1 MPTPDPTGTA
11 GSAFTLDPFQRE
23 AIGHL
28 DAGRS
33 VVVAAPTGAGKTV
46 VAEHAIA
53 LELAAGRKA
62 FYTTPIKALS
72 NQKYRDF
79 AHRWGSANVGLL
91 TGDTTINGEAP
102 VVVMTTEV
110 LRNMLYSSSPT
121 LRRLGCVVLDEVHYL
136 QDPYRGPVWEEV
148 IVHSAPEVRLVCL
161 SATVS
166 NADELTR
173 WINDVRGPTELVVE
187 TTRPVDLTNLFMVSD
202 RDSDR
207 AHLIPTLIDGHANP
221 EGHRFT
227 DTPRGRG
234 REKSRRQRRYRTP
247 RRIEVLERL
256 TDKGLLPA
264 IVFVFSRAGC
274 AEAADALVADGVML
288 TDDDERSAITE
299 IAERQTAHLRPS
311 ELDVL
316 RYDTFL
322 RGLQRGIAAHHAG
335 MVPAFKEAVEECFVA
350 GLVKLVFATET
361 LALGI
366 NMPAR
371 AVVIER
377 LTKFNGDSHQFL
389 TPLEY
394 TQLTGR
400 AGRRGIDDQ
409 GFAVV
414 LWSPYVTF
422 DQVADLASSRSFGLR
437 SVFRP
442 TYNMAIN
449 LVRLHDRDGAHRL
462 LDRSFG
468 QYQADADV
476 ARLDRRRRRLREEVA
491 GLEEQL
497 RAAGID
503 PARVTASGPGN
514 PAQQR
519 RGDDAERESDG
530 DTDADAETRRGIEA
544 ALGAL
549 VPGDVVAV
557 GHDDERRPGVVVSV
571 GYRSG
576 GVKVGL
582 VDRSEVYATF
592 GADDFAAAPTPIGR
606 VHLPTPYAPNDP
618 SFHHDVARTLVRTR
632 LKKRRGPS
640 PEESGDKRNRRRG
653 SGGDQPSR
661 REGAALAD
669 ARRRLA
675 AVEQRIGGRS
685 SRLARQFDDIVG
697 VLGMLGYV
705 SDWSPTARG
714 DVLAGIF
721 HECDL
726 AIAEALHRGLF
737 DGLGVAETAALCSC
751 FTYEQRGPEPSVAPR
766 IRSRD
771 LRERLGR
778 LEAIVAELRDLEAT
792 AGVRLTRELD
802 TGFMSAAA
810 GWAGGDDL
818 AEVLD
823 DEELSPGDFVRQVRQ
838 LVDVLHQIATVAPD
852 RRTRSTARAAAE
864 AINRGVIVATG
875 VEAETDDESDDGGGR
890 GRPVAPEP
898 S

>member
-1 MPTPDPTGTA
+1 MTGA
-11 GSAFTLDPFQRE
+11 EAPAFTLDTFQRA
-23 AIGHL
+23 AIAHL

-79 AHRWGSANVGLL
+79 AQRWGATNVGLL

-110 LRNMLYSSSPT
+110 LRNMLYSASPT

-148 IVHSAPEVRLVCL
+148 IVHSAPDVRLVCL

-173 WINDVRGPTELVVE
+173 WIGDVRGPTELVVE
-187 TTRPVDLTNLFMVSD
+187 TTRPVELTNLFMVSD

-207 AHLIPTLIDGHANP
+207 AHLIPTLIDGDANP

-234 REKSRRQRRYRTP
+234 RDRSRRQRRYRTP

-256 TDKGLLPA
+256 TEKGLLPA

-288 TDDDERSAITE
+288 TDDDERRAITE
-299 IAERQTAHLRPS
+299 IAERQTAHLQPS

-322 RGLQRGIAAHHAG
+322 RGLQRGVAAHHAG

-400 AGRRGIDDQ
+400 AGRRGIDDR

-476 ARLDRRRRRLREEVA
+476 ARLDRRRRRLGDEVA
-491 GLEEQL
+491 ELERQL
-497 RAAGID
+497 RAAGFD
-503 PARVTASGPGN
+503 PATVTASATSVPELEERGARTGS
-514 PAQQR
+514 ADS
-519 RGDDAERESDG
+519 GDD
-530 DTDADAETRRGIEA
+530 ETRRSIET

-557 GHDDERRPGVVVSV
+557 GHGDERRPGVVVSV

-606 VHLPTPYAPNDP
+606 IHLPAPYAPNDP

-640 PEESGDKRNRRRG
+640 SPEADPDRSRRRG
-653 SGGDQPSR
+653 SGTDQPSR
-661 REGAALAD
+661 RETAALAD

-675 AVEQRIGGRS
+675 AVELRIGGRS

-705 SDWSPTARG
+705 ADWSPTARG

-737 DGLGVAETAALCSC
+737 DDLGVAETAALCSC

-771 LRERLGR
+771 LRERLAR
-778 LEAIVAELRDLEAT
+778 LDGIVAELRDLEAT

-818 AEVLD
+818 ADVLD

-838 LVDVLHQIATVAPD
+838 LVDVLHQIASVAPN

-875 VEAETDDESDDGGGR
+875 VEPEVDDDDG
-890 GRPVAPEP
+890 PAQAAPA
-898 S
+898 

>member
-1 MPTPDPTGTA
+1 VPTPDPAGA
-11 GSAFTLDPFQRE
+11 DGSAFTLDPFQRE
-23 AIGHL
+23 AIAHL

-110 LRNMLYSSSPT
+110 LRNMLYSASPT

-148 IVHSAPEVRLVCL
+148 IVHSAPDVRLVCL

-173 WINDVRGPTELVVE
+173 WIGDVRGPTELVVE
-187 TTRPVDLTNLFMVSD
+187 TTRPVELTNLFMVSD

-227 DTPRGRG
+227 DTPQGRG

-256 TDKGLLPA
+256 TEKGLLPA

-274 AEAADALVADGVML
+274 TEAADALVADGVML
-288 TDDDERSAITE
+288 TDDDERSAITQ
-299 IAERQTAHLRPS
+299 IAERQTAHLQPS

-491 GLEEQL
+491 ELEGRL

-503 PARVTASGPGN
+503 PTRVRTSDSSVAAAGEG
-514 PAQQR
+514 R
-519 RGDDAERESDG
+519 RGDAAAPDAGSPEDDAS
-530 DTDADAETRRGIEA
+530 DADARRGIEA

-557 GHDDERRPGVVVSV
+557 GHGDERRPGVVVSV

-582 VDRSEVYATF
+582 VDRSEVYGTF

-606 VHLPTPYAPNDP
+606 VHLPAPYAPNDP

-632 LKKRRGPS
+632 LKRRRGPS
-640 PEESGDKRNRRRG
+640 PDVAERSQSRRRG
-653 SGGDQPSR
+653 SGGDQPTR
-661 REGAALAD
+661 REAAALTD

-726 AIAEALHRGLF
+726 AIAEALHRGIF
-737 DGLGVAETAALCSC
+737 DDLGVAETAALCSC

-771 LRERLGR
+771 LRDRLAR
-778 LEAIVAELRDLEAT
+778 LDSVVHELRDLEAT

-810 GWAGGDDL
+810 GWAGGEDL
-818 AEVLD
+818 AEVLED
-823 DEELSPGDFVRQVRQ
+823 DDLSPGDFVRQVRQ
-838 LVDVLHQIATVAPD
+838 LVDVLHQIATVAPN

-875 VEAETDDESDDGGGR
+875 VEPETDDDGPLGAG
-890 GRPVAPEP
+890 PA
-898 S
+898 